1 MKQRHPGPCSR
12 ARARPAPGTPA
23 RHLGIDET
31 ARRHQY
37 VTVVTDLDRSRVLF
51 VADDRR
57 RESLDG
63 FWAQLKT
70 AEGVLR
76 GFVPMPRVLKG
87 LDLLRLR

>member
-1 MKQRHPGPCSR
+1 
-12 ARARPAPGTPA
+12 
-23 RHLGIDET
+23 
-31 ARRHQY
+31 
-37 VTVVTDLDRSRVLF
+37 VLF

-70 AEGVLR
+70 AEGALR